1 MTKNEV
7 RNFSALR
14 RCIAVFSKSDRR
26 KIGAVVLLQT
36 ALGALDLLGVMLI
49 GIIGALAVTGIQSS
63 QPGNRVNKALQILQ
77 LDSFS
82 FQEQTAILGIIA
94 TAVLIGRT
102 LLSVIFT
109 RKVLF
114 FIGRRSAV
122 ISSNLINR
130 LLQQDILQ
138 ISSKTIQETIY
149 ASTSGVVSVTM
160 GVVGTTVTVIADVS
174 LLAVMAI
181 GLLLVDPVIALCSL
195 FLFSVV
201 GYGLYSLMHGKATK
215 FGKLDA
221 ELNIRS
227 NEKISEVLNSYRE
240 ATVRNRRFYYAE
252 QIGAARME
260 LSNVL
265 AELSFMPSISK
276 YAIEG
281 SMVIGAVSIAG
292 LQFAIQDSKHAVATL
307 AVFLAAGTRI
317 APAILRVQQGSIAI
331 KSGLGSAT
339 PTLELI
345 DALST
350 VPVLAQAEKISF
362 LHEHFEPNLKFENVS
377 FKYPDAEKF
386 AIQEFNLSVAE
397 GSFIAIVGPSGSGKT
412 TIVDLLLGMFEPTSG
427 KIKISGKSPSICISE
442 YPGSIAYVPQDVAI
456 IDGTVRDNIAMG
468 FPIEFAT
475 DVRVREA
482 LRTANLLDFIDS
494 LPSGLDASVG
504 PRGSKLS
511 GGQRQRLGIAR
522 AMFTSP
528 KLLVLDESTSALDV
542 QTELEVTKAISEI
555 PYSIT
560 KIVIAHRLSTVK
572 KADIV
577 YYVENGRIRSQ
588 GTFDEV
594 RESVPNFNSQA
605 DLNGIKLI

>member
-1 MTKNEV
+1 
-7 RNFSALR
+7 
-14 RCIAVFSKSDRR
+14 
-26 KIGAVVLLQT
+26 
-36 ALGALDLLGVMLI
+36 
-49 GIIGALAVTGIQSS
+49 
-63 QPGNRVNKALQILQ
+63 
-77 LDSFS
+77 
-82 FQEQTAILGIIA
+82 
-94 TAVLIGRT
+94 
-102 LLSVIFT
+102 
-109 RKVLF
+109 
-114 FIGRRSAV
+114 
-122 ISSNLINR
+122 
-130 LLQQDILQ
+130 
-138 ISSKTIQETIY
+138 
-149 ASTSGVVSVTM
+149 
-160 GVVGTTVTVIADVS
+160 
-174 LLAVMAI
+174 
-181 GLLLVDPVIALCSL
+181 
-195 FLFSVV
+195 
-201 GYGLYSLMHGKATK
+201 MHGKATK

-386 AIQEFNLSVAE
+386 AIQEFNLSVVE